1 MKKELLP
8 LVTALFALLIVVVVV
23 AANTG
28 RIPKSLER
36 LYDFPDGDKAGHFL
50 LFGMLGY
57 LLNLSALR
65 FYTTHP
71 RGRVIL
77 VASLL
82 LSTVIG
88 LEEWSQ
94 ALFPART
101 QSLTDLLASYAG
113 VTLSAMLAYRT
124 KI

>member
-1 MKKELLP
+1 
-8 LVTALFALLIVVVVV
+8 
-23 AANTG
+23 
-28 RIPKSLER
+28 
-36 LYDFPDGDKAGHFL
+36 
-50 LFGMLGY
+50 MLNY

-65 FYTTHP
+65 VSPARP

-82 LSTVIG
+82 LSALIG

-101 QSLTDLLASYAG
+101 QSLTDLIASYAG
-113 VTLSAMLAYRT
+113 VSLSALLAYG
-124 KI
+124 KKN